1 MKLNYVL
8 VLNLV
13 LLLSI
18 GCSKQ
23 PVSTST
29 WDTSSSQGAT
39 VETPTDSSPS
49 NSSAIE
55 TSSTPDP
62 TAETSPPSISGSFVA
77 VDHPTVGEVKLVTEG
92 DRQFLEFS
100 EDFKTD
106 AGPDL
111 VVVLHRSPQ
120 IQTSALNESDYFALA
135 PLNEIRGSQ
144 RYALPEDIDRQNF
157 GSVAI
162 WCRQFNVTFG
172 YAKLK

>member
-23 PVSTST
+23 PASTST
-29 WDTSSSQGAT
+29 SDTSSSQGST